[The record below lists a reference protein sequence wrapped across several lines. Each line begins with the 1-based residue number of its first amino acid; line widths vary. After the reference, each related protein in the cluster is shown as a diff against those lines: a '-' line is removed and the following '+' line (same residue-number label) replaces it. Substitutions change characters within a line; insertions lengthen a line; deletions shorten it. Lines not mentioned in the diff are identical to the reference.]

1 MLTTSLSKGKGRG
14 KKNIC
19 SLKYEASNIKID
31 KKMKSLEE
39 EVGRLRDEIS
49 NLGKEIEAIEDLEEK
64 SDRFQSQTVNGLT
77 KQNGEL

>member
-1 MLTTSLSKGKGRG
+1 
-14 KKNIC
+14 
-19 SLKYEASNIKID
+19 
-31 KKMKSLEE
+31 MKSLEE